1 MLAGLAG
8 VAWLLATFD
17 GPRIQRELVE
27 QVSARLDRRLEI
39 AGGLSLSVL
48 PVPALEA
55 RGVTLSGA
63 GGQGE
68 FAAMELARVSVAVL
82 PLLAGRLVVREVRL
96 DSPRLTLR
104 RQADG
109 RTDFDDLL
117 GPSGRP
123 AREHPP
129 HGGLAVEIAELDI
142 RDGRVQWHDERT
154 GRRLEASGVTA
165 SARGLGRA
173 EPAPVRL
180 QARLRSAQPAADLA
194 LQARLAI
201 ALDPAAGRWSVS
213 DLELA
218 LKGSTG
224 AAPASVEA
232 KLVLASIAGA
242 PGALQGGP
250 ATLALRHSAPG
261 GTTNALDA
269 ALPAFAS
276 RDGALGPVAVAMTV
290 GHAHGRSRLQARL
303 ALPLSARLGMDGPW
317 LARLEASDLRGDLEG
332 QVDGRA
338 VQAALRARAAL
349 DPSAGVA
356 ELDRLSIK
364 ASLAAADMR
373 AGAVTL
379 ALDAR
384 GRHGPGGRLAF
395 EGAGLLGDGA
405 LRVSLA
411 RPGPTDPLAIDLE
424 VDQLDLDR
432 LRPSPATGPPVK
444 PAPGADARIDLAGLQ
459 GLALEARL
467 RAGQLRAGGVRLS
480 SVRMDVTARN
490 GRLTVAPVLAAV
502 HGGRIEA
509 AAALWQEE
517 TPRASLRLSLAGVR
531 VGPLL
536 DELAGR
542 GLLDGRAQ
550 LRAELSAAGVD
561 RAAMLRSLAGTAALQ
576 VSDGRLRG
584 VDITAL
590 FREAG
595 RAPAVAGGEATP
607 APAGETGFSDLRIG
621 FAIRDAI
628 ARSSD
633 LAMRS
638 PLLRVGGEG
647 SVDLAAGTIDYLLRP
662 TLVASLAGQGGRA
675 VLPGLTVPIRVRG
688 PLASPGF
695 AVEWS
700 ALLPGALQRPIGQL
714 RERLPEAPGR
724 AIRNLLDR

>member
-1 MLAGLAG
+1 
-8 VAWLLATFD
+8 
-17 GPRIQRELVE
+17 
-27 QVSARLDRRLEI
+27 
-39 AGGLSLSVL
+39 
-48 PVPALEA
+48 
-55 RGVTLSGA
+55 
-63 GGQGE
+63 
-68 FAAMELARVSVAVL
+68 
-82 PLLAGRLVVREVRL
+82 
-96 DSPRLTLR
+96 
-104 RQADG
+104 
-109 RTDFDDLL
+109 
-117 GPSGRP
+117 
-123 AREHPP
+123 
-129 HGGLAVEIAELDI
+129 
-142 RDGRVQWHDERT
+142 
-154 GRRLEASGVTA
+154 
-165 SARGLGRA
+165 
-173 EPAPVRL
+173 
-180 QARLRSAQPAADLA
+180 
-194 LQARLAI
+194 
-201 ALDPAAGRWSVS
+201 
-213 DLELA
+213 
-218 LKGSTG
+218 
-224 AAPASVEA
+224 
-232 KLVLASIAGA
+232 
-242 PGALQGGP
+242 
-250 ATLALRHSAPG
+250 
-261 GTTNALDA
+261 
-269 ALPAFAS
+269 
-276 RDGALGPVAVAMTV
+276 
-290 GHAHGRSRLQARL
+290 
-303 ALPLSARLGMDGPW
+303 
-317 LARLEASDLRGDLEG
+317 
-332 QVDGRA
+332 
-338 VQAALRARAAL
+338 
-349 DPSAGVA
+349 
-356 ELDRLSIK
+356 
-364 ASLAAADMR
+364 
-373 AGAVTL
+373 
-379 ALDAR
+379 
-384 GRHGPGGRLAF
+384 
-395 EGAGLLGDGA
+395 
-405 LRVSLA
+405 
-411 RPGPTDPLAIDLE
+411 
-424 VDQLDLDR
+424 
-432 LRPSPATGPPVK
+432 
-444 PAPGADARIDLAGLQ
+444 
-459 GLALEARL
+459 
-467 RAGQLRAGGVRLS
+467 
-480 SVRMDVTARN
+480 MDVTARN